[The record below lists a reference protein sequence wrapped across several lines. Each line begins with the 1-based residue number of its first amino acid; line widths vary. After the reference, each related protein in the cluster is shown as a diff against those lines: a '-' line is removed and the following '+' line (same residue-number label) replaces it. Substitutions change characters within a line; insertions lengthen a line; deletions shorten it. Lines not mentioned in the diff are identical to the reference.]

1 MFHNSGINIF
11 NIVDHGQSLAI
22 DIKLLQR
29 LVIFTINK
37 YDLFFIFFLTLP
49 SVDPVV
55 FYILKILL
63 RKHYCASYSY
73 ILKFLYFGMK
83 LSFESLIYNIKRLIR
98 WNLS

>member
-1 MFHNSGINIF
+1 MYIQMYIIDIIDVCNFKFLFEMFHNSGINIF

-55 FYILKILL
+55 FYILKMLL
-63 RKHYCASYSY
+63 RKHYLCFLFSYS
-73 ILKFLYFGMK
+73 
-83 LSFESLIYNIKRLIR
+83 
-98 WNLS
+98 